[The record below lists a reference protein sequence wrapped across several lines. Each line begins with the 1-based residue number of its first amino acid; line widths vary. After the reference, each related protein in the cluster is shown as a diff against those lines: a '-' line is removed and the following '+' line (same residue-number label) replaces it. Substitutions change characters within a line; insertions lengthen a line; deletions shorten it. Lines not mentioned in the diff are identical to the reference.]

1 MTTMVIIFSIAPAAA
16 AARSLALL
24 VGVMLLLQIHPQ
36 IDSPAIATPATVSA
50 SS

>member
-1 MTTMVIIFSIAPAAA
+1 MTTMVIIFSITPAA